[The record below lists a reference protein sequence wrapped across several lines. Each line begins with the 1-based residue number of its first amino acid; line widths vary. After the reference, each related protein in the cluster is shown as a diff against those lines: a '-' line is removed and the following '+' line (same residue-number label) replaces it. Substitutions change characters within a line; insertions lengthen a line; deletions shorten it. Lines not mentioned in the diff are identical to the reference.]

1 MLQRVGILKF
11 EDRNR
16 YGPNGIPSSVL
27 FGGGKLL
34 VVNCKSP
41 HKRNHWAKLSV
52 PATFE
57 EGAKNQSQKGELVEL
72 LGRAGCDAEPEEA
85 DARLMSNVCQGTRV
99 SKRGASPGLRWGGWL
114 QRKGS
119 MIVSHLHGV

>member
-72 LGRAGCDAEPEEA
+72 LGPVGDYVVERKALQVHFAI
-85 DARLMSNVCQGTRV
+85 
-99 SKRGASPGLRWGGWL
+99 LRH
-114 QRKGS
+114 
-119 MIVSHLHGV
+119 IDNAA